1 MSKTKVAVFVGS
13 LRKDS
18 INKKLAKAVEKL
30 MPDDVEFDYVD
41 IGVLPLYNQDYD
53 SDYPPQY
60 RSLKSQI
67 EGADALLFVTPE
79 YNRSVPGVLKNA
91 IDIGSRPW
99 GKNSFAGKPAAVIGA
114 SIGSIGTAIAQQH
127 VRGSLAFVDAPT
139 LAQPEVFIHFKEGMF
154 DDDGNIGSDET
165 RGFLQNFADKYVNW
179 IATHR
184 K

>member
-30 MPDDVEFDYVD
+30 MPADFEFDYVD
-41 IGVLPLYNQDYD
+41 IGALPLYNQDYD
-53 SDYPPQY
+53 ADYPPTY
-60 RSLKSQI
+60 RHLKQQI
-67 EGADALLFVTPE
+67 EAADALLFVTPE

-114 SIGSIGTAIAQQH
+114 SIGTIGTAIAQQH

-139 LAQPEVFIHFKEGMF
+139 LAQPEVFVHFKDGLI
-154 DDDGNIGSDET
+154 DDDGNIGNDDT
-165 RGFLQNFADKYVNW
+165 RKFLQGFVDKYAAWV
-179 IATHR
+179 ATHR

>member
-30 MPDDVEFDYVD
+30 MPADYEFEYVD
-41 IGVLPLYNQDYD
+41 IGELPLYNQDYD
-53 SDYPPQY
+53 ADYPAPY
-60 RSLKSQI
+60 RRLKQQI

-114 SIGSIGTAIAQQH
+114 SIGTIGTAIAQQH

-139 LAQPEVFIHFKEGMF
+139 LAQPEVFIHFKEGLF
-154 DDDGNIGSDET
+154 DDEGDIGPDET
-165 RGFLQNFADKYVNW
+165 RKFLQGFVGKYVDW
-179 IATHR
+179 VAKHR
-184 K
+184 S